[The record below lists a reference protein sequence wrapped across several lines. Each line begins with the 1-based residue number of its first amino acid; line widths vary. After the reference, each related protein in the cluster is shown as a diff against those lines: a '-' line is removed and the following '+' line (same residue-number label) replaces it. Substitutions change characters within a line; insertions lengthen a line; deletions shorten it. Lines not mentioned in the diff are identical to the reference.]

1 MHVHFRLLQSYTN
14 YRKLLL
20 VQGQMKTPCKCSV
33 TMMPTARNIEI
44 LEPYI
49 RMVKSI
55 YVEAE
60 VPVILGSILS
70 EYVVL
75 T

>member
-1 MHVHFRLLQSYTN
+1 
-14 YRKLLL
+14 
-20 VQGQMKTPCKCSV
+20 
-33 TMMPTARNIEI
+33 MPTARNIEI